1 MCVRCAFFITKY
13 KIFSVG
19 LSSQVTAKYIPNGV
33 QQIFLFLRVN
43 QPHNSKLSLVLYVC
57 FSKDWV
63 KLKSV
68 RISAHWK
75 VKSTV
80 KSVSTDPIPISMH
93 RQIWL
98 YRTSGEYNI
107 GCNFGFP
114 QVP

>member
-13 KIFSVG
+13 EIFSVG

-43 QPHNSKLSLVLYVC
+43 QPDNSKLSLVLYVC
-57 FSKDWV
+57 FPKDWV

-68 RISAHWK
+68 RISAHQK

-80 KSVSTDPIPISMH
+80 KPISTDPIPISMH
-93 RQIWL
+93 KQIWF
-98 YRTSGEYNI
+98 I
-107 GCNFGFP
+107 GHLGNTK
-114 QVP
+114 

>member
-13 KIFSVG
+13 EIFSVG

-43 QPHNSKLSLVLYVC
+43 QPDNSKLSLVLYVC

-68 RISAHWK
+68 RISAHQK

-80 KSVSTDPIPISMH
+80 QSISTDPIPISMH
-93 RQIWL
+93 KQTWFIEHL
-98 YRTSGEYNI
+98 GNTK
-107 GCNFGFP
+107 
-114 QVP
+114 